1 MSRTKRSRTERKTH
15 PSPACQA
22 IRPLRNVVVGTA
34 LDESSDAVLR
44 AAWEVARTAEARL
57 HVIHAT
63 EMVPT
68 GSDFHDDWVSPEAL
82 ESALS
87 HHKTLLGEQLE
98 RLHIEPGKLGSWHVE
113 SNAPHQVLLRAA
125 ERVSADLVVVGA
137 SRTGR
142 LGRLLGSTADRV
154 TRRATCPVLVVR
166 GALHVPPRSVL
177 APVDLS
183 ELSADAMVCGLAL
196 LEHLA
201 GDTVAETEVEAL
213 HVLDLA
219 AVGRPEDLTPAEL
232 EEAGQQSLDRFLEE
246 HGGAVAPEIRPVLTT
261 GEAREQILHRLEEH
275 PVDLVLLSTHG
286 RSGFERLL
294 LGSVAAEVVRRAPL
308 SVLMVPPPAALGTC
322 LAEAVAAETAPVWR
336 EETPAEVGKRSAV

>member
-22 IRPLRNVVVGTA
+22 MRPLRNVAVGTA
-34 LDESSDAVLR
+34 LDPSSDAVLR
-44 AAWEVARTAEARL
+44 AAWELARAAGARL

-63 EMVPT
+63 EMVPA
-68 GSDFHDDWVSPEAL
+68 GWNFHDDWMSPEAL
-82 ESALS
+82 EAALS
-87 HHKTLLGEQLE
+87 RHKTLLGAQLE
-98 RLHIEPGKLGSWHVE
+98 RLDIDPAKLGSWHVE

-125 ERVSADLVVVGA
+125 ERVSADLLVVGA

-166 GALHVPPRSVL
+166 GAVRMPPRSIL

-196 LEHLA
+196 LEHIA
-201 GDTVAETEVEAL
+201 GDAAVETEVEVL
-213 HVLDLA
+213 HVLDLEA
-219 AVGRPEDLTPAEL
+219 EGRPEDLTPAEL
-232 EEAGQQSLDRFLEE
+232 EEAGQRSLDRFLEE
-246 HGGAVAPEIRPVLTT
+246 HGCAVAPEIRPVLAT

-286 RSGFERLL
+286 HSGFERLL
-294 LGSVAAEVVRRAPL
+294 LGSVAAEVVRRAPVN
-308 SVLMVPPPAALGTC
+308 VLMVPPPAALGTG
-322 LAEAVAAETAPVWR
+322 LAEAVAAQTAPVWR
-336 EETPAEVGKRSAV
+336 EETPAEAAKRSRA